1 MTLPPQE
8 AAWPETGEWGCSL
21 GCDQEKNTGSKG
33 RNQKGPVGE
42 KGTGSQEARP
52 GQGNRPFHMGGS
64 CSQGPST
71 TSLLSPSPETG
82 PQPLTLGASEEEA
95 GSNRASRRNSEASD
109 PQKLRTR
116 QESGAEDA
124 EFRVAEDIEGRLTM
138 VLVPVRLSWAGSG
151 LVNLPM

>member
-1 MTLPPQE
+1 
-8 AAWPETGEWGCSL
+8 
-21 GCDQEKNTGSKG
+21 
-33 RNQKGPVGE
+33 
-42 KGTGSQEARP
+42 
-52 GQGNRPFHMGGS
+52 MGGS

-151 LVNLPM
+151 PVNSPYVGTPGAAGEEGAFSLTRRNLRLEHPMQGSAPALVSVCTQAVAGC